1 MAKKKQNT
9 KLQKLNTFINR
20 DRRIEPM
27 TENDKY
33 LIDTIERL
41 RTNENIKRFTRGT
54 QRPQYI

>member
-33 LIDTIERL
+33 LIDAIERF
-41 RTNENIKRFTRGT
+41 RTNENIQRITGRGL
-54 QRPQYI
+54 RSQYS

>member
-1 MAKKKQNT
+1 MAKNKQRNT

-33 LIDTIERL
+33 LIETIERFS
-41 RTNENIKRFTRGT
+41 NA
-54 QRPQYI
+54 

>member
-1 MAKKKQNT
+1 MAKNKQRN

-33 LIDTIERL
+33 LISTIENL
-41 RTNENIKRFTRGT
+41 KQQTIKRRTV
-54 QRPQYI
+54 YA

>member
-1 MAKKKQNT
+1 MPKQTT
-9 KLQKLNTFINR
+9 KLKLRKMNTFINR
-20 DRRIEPM
+20 DRQIEPM

-41 RTNENIKRFTRGT
+41 RTNENIQRFTRGT

>member
-9 KLQKLNTFINR
+9 TLQKLNTFINR

-33 LIDTIERL
+33 LIDAIERF
-41 RTNENIKRFTRGT
+41 RTNENIQRFTRGT

>member
-33 LIDTIERL
+33 LIDTIERF
-41 RTNENIKRFTRGT
+41 RNHENIQRFTGRT

>member
-9 KLQKLNTFINR
+9 KPQKLNTFINR

-33 LIDTIERL
+33 LIDAIERF
-41 RTNENIKRFTRGT
+41 RTNENIQRFTRGT

>member
-33 LIDTIERL
+33 LIDTIERF
-41 RTNENIKRFTRGT
+41 RNHQNKQRFTGRDE
-54 QRPQYI
+54 RPQ

>member
-33 LIDTIERL
+33 LIDAIERF
-41 RTNENIKRFTRGT
+41 RTNENIQRFTRGT

>member
-33 LIDTIERL
+33 LIDAIERF
-41 RTNENIKRFTRGT
+41 RNNENIQRITGRGL
-54 QRPQYI
+54 RSQYS